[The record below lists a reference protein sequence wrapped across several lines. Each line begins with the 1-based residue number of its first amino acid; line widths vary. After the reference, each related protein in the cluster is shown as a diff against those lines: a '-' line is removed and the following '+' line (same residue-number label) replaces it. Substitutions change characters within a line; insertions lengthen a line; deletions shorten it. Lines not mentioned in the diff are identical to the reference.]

1 MRRRAPTCSGS
12 WTPEQDR
19 YTGRLSA
26 TPCLPV
32 TDPVPAPDP
41 DPRPLPPEEPG
52 PNECCGSG
60 CPLCVLDLYSDEL
73 QRYRKALSEWQ
84 ARHPQETP

>member
-12 WTPEQDR
+12 WTPERDR
-19 YTGRLSA
+19 YTGCLSA

-32 TDPVPAPDP
+32 TDPVSAPDP

-73 QRYRKALSEWQ
+73 QRYRKALAEWK
-84 ARHPQETP
+84 ARHPQEAS